1 MTLSL
6 TTEVTQKDYEAAIPK
21 ECSYETMQAHLDMML
36 CWGLKVSL
44 EKGIPMDCTGCD
56 ETKANSAARVIRT
69 AACKAEIEATLSR
82 VLS

>member
-44 EKGIPMDCTGCD
+44 EKGIPMDCTGVM
-56 ETKANSAARVIRT
+56 KLKRI
-69 AACKAEIEATLSR
+69 LLL
-82 VLS
+82 VLFVQQLVKLK